1 MVKSRKSGI
10 LLHPTS
16 LPGKYG
22 IGTLGRE
29 AYRFVDFLILSKQ
42 SLWQICPL
50 GHTGYGDSPYQCFS
64 AFAGN
69 PLLIDLETLVQKGF
83 LAESDI
89 ENVSFDS
96 EKVDYGKVIDWKF
109 PLLKKAF
116 NAFKQQNDVYENAK
130 FRIFASKNKDWLDDY
145 ALFMSLKNKFGGKAW
160 FTWDEDIRLRR
171 RTAVDHYK
179 SELADEI
186 MFYQFL
192 QYEFSEQWLS
202 LKAYANRNYI
212 QIIGDIP
219 LYIAADSS
227 DAWAS
232 PELFLLDEKNGLPQ
246 KVAGVPPDYFSTT
259 GQLWGNPIYNW
270 FYMKATGFKWWI
282 KRIEANLRWADILRL
297 DHFRG
302 LCAFWEVPYGEETA
316 INGKWR
322 EAPGKELF
330 EALQKKFGN
339 IPILAEDLGV
349 ITEDVVELREKYNLP
364 GMKILQFAFDS
375 QEPSSKTFFPHVYD
389 KNCAVYTGTHDND
402 TVHGWYN
409 AAKEV
414 DRVTADEYL
423 RITDKKNLH
432 YDFIRAAWASVAN
445 IAIAPMQDL
454 LGKGSE
460 ARMNLPGSASGNWQW
475 RFKWEDLT
483 SEHEEFLARI
493 TELYGRL

>member
-116 NAFKQQNDVYENAK
+116 NAFKQKNDVYENAK
-130 FRIFASKNKDWLDDY
+130 FRNFAFRNKNWLDDY
-145 ALFMSLKNKFGGKAW
+145 ALFMSLKNKFDGKAW